1 MDQSTLLAPAAE
13 ANDHDPASDGSA
25 DVKPGIWGA
34 LLGVGLLSALVNIL
48 YLTGS
53 LFMLE
58 VYDRV
63 LPSRSVPTL
72 VGLATIVLVLYAF
85 QGLFDVLRNRLL
97 VRIGAMV
104 DRTLGRRT
112 YDAVVQAPLVAGRRG
127 DGLQPL
133 RDLDQVR
140 AFLSSPGPAALFDLP
155 WIPVYLLLCFAF
167 HIWIGVAVLAGA
179 LLLVALTL
187 LTDLLTRKPSRLVSE
202 AANQRNTLA
211 EAGRRNA
218 EVLRAMGMA
227 GRTGDI
233 WAEASERH
241 LVSQRRVAD
250 VGGGL
255 GAVTKVT
262 RLALQSLVLG
272 IGAYLVIQG
281 EATGGIMIAS
291 SILVGR
297 ALAPVELAVA
307 NWKGLVAARQ
317 GWGRLRSFLA
327 SVPTTR
333 PSVALPAPS
342 ESIRVEAV
350 TATAP
355 GLGRAL
361 ISDVTFALRSGQ
373 ALGVIGVSGSGKSSL
388 IRALTGIWAP
398 ARGCVRLD
406 GATLDQWSPEV
417 LGRHIGYLPQ
427 DVELFAGTVA
437 QNIAR
442 FDPDATSDAI
452 IAAAR
457 AAGIHDLACSLP
469 KGYDTPIGEGGAAL
483 SGGQRQRL
491 ALARA
496 LYGEPFLVVLDEP
509 NSNLDAEGEDALNR
523 AIKDVRAR
531 GGIVVIVAH
540 RPSALAAVDRV
551 LLMAEGRV
559 RAFGPRDE
567 VLAALKRAPAHTP
580 AAQARLP
587 CAEGHELAAAP
598 ERPVPLRIVSDTEGV
613 RA

>member
-1 MDQSTLLAPAAE
+1 VAAKDE
-13 ANDHDPASDGSA
+13 RPRFDEGAGA
-25 DVKPGIWGA
+25 KLRIRGA
-34 LLGVGLLSALVNIL
+34 LLGVGLLSALVNAL

-72 VGLATIVLVLYAF
+72 LGLAAIVLVLYAF

-97 VRIGAMV
+97 VRVGASV
-104 DRTLGRRT
+104 DRAFGRRT
-112 YDAVVQAPLVAGRRG
+112 YDAVVQAPLVASRQG

-140 AFLSSPGPAALFDLP
+140 MFLSSPGPAALFDLP
-155 WIPVYLLLCFAF
+155 WIPLYLLLCFAF
-167 HIWIGVAVLAGA
+167 HPWIGVAVLCGA
-179 LLLVALTL
+179 VLLVVITL
-187 LTDLLTRKPSRLVSE
+187 VTDLLTRQPSRTV
-202 AANQRNTLA
+202 AAAAGQRNALA

-218 EVLRAMGMA
+218 EVLRAMGMTA
-227 GRTGDI
+227 RTGEI

-241 LVSQRRVAD
+241 LVAQRRVSD
-250 VGGGL
+250 VTGGL
-255 GAVTKVT
+255 GAIAKVL
-262 RLALQSLVLG
+262 RLTLQSVVLG
-272 IGAYLVIQG
+272 IGAYLVIEG

-317 GWGRLRSFLA
+317 GWGRLMAFLA
-327 SVPTTR
+327 SFTTPQ
-333 PSVALPAPS
+333 PSVALPSPS
-342 ESIRVEAV
+342 EGVRFETV
-350 TATAP
+350 TVTAP
-355 GLGRAL
+355 GIGRAL
-361 ISDVTFALRSGQ
+361 VSDATFSLRAGEG
-373 ALGVIGVSGSGKSSL
+373 LGVIGASGSGKSSL

-398 ARGCVRLD
+398 VRGCVRLD
-406 GATLDQWSPEV
+406 GATLDQWPPEV
-417 LGRHIGYLPQ
+417 LGRRIGYLPQ
-427 DVELFAGTVA
+427 DVELFAGSVA
-437 QNIAR
+437 RNIAR
-442 FDPDATSDAI
+442 FDPDASSEAI
-452 IAAAR
+452 VAAAK
-457 AAGIHDLACSLP
+457 AAGIHDLVCSLP
-469 KGYDTPIGEGGAAL
+469 QGYDTPIGEGGAAL

-540 RPSALAAVDRV
+540 RPSALAAVDRI
-551 LLMAEGRV
+551 LFMADGRV
-559 RAFGPRDE
+559 RAFGPKEE
-567 VLAALKRAPAHTP
+567 VLSALKRSPVRAP
-580 AAQARLP
+580 AAQGRLP
-587 CAEGHELAAAP
+587 HADAQEVAAVA
-598 ERPVPLRIVSDTEGV
+598 ERPIPLRIVSDAEGA